1 MSIALRRFFSSARVL
16 LEIWIPAIFGAT
28 DPNGPRCASHCL
40 SSCLLMQIAVC
51 AAFEQASRHPE
62 RVLYEVPWAPRRH
75 RRVGLR
81 ANQVTSIMSI
91 SDTTLSREDM
101 PLTKARMRVRPTVTM
116 LLWPTSAIGVWLLLD
131 FNRQFNKS
139 SDCFSTRWEVG
150 LAAAPVVYRPQKLL
164 RYPHLKRAILRA
176 LRWAATRPNAAAHFC
191 TFCIDKNASKE

>member
-1 MSIALRRFFSSARVL
+1 
-16 LEIWIPAIFGAT
+16 
-28 DPNGPRCASHCL
+28 
-40 SSCLLMQIAVC
+40 
-51 AAFEQASRHPE
+51 
-62 RVLYEVPWAPRRH
+62 
-75 RRVGLR
+75 
-81 ANQVTSIMSI
+81 
-91 SDTTLSREDM
+91 M
-101 PLTKARMRVRPTVTM
+101 PLTKARMRVRPTVIM

-191 TFCIDKNASKE
+191 TFCIDKNASNE

>member
-1 MSIALRRFFSSARVL
+1 MNCCHGIGARTAL
-16 LEIWIPAIFGAT
+16 P
-28 DPNGPRCASHCL
+28 PRPL
-40 SSCLLMQIAVC
+40 
-51 AAFEQASRHPE
+51 E
-62 RVLYEVPWAPRRH
+62 RVLRGSLNRPTRGLH
-75 RRVGLR
+75 RMLTLYRCR
-81 ANQVTSIMSI
+81 AVRTSRQPGDVYNERI
-91 SDTTLSREDM
+91 SDTTLAREVI
-101 PLTKARMRVRPTVTM
+101 PLTKARMRVRPTVIM

-191 TFCIDKNASKE
+191 TFCIDKNASNE